1 VAQWRWANSRRT
13 CAAPRAE
20 KERSISTRDL
30 RVNERIRV
38 REVRL
43 IDENGEQL
51 GVQPTPDAL
60 RIARERG
67 LDLVEVA
74 PMATPPVCRLM
85 DYGRF
90 KYEQTKKER
99 DARKNSTKVELKEVR
114 LRPKTDDHDIAFK
127 TRNVQRFLEEGDKV
141 KVTLL
146 FRGRE
151 MAHPQIGRHIL
162 ETVAEQVRSLGQVER
177 MPLMEGRTM
186 TMIISPLK
194 SKVPSGGASSP
205 PAAPATAV
213 KPPTPGTP
221 PAAPVVATA
230 PPVAASAPA
239 AAAAAP
245 PAAAPA
251 PATTPAPEPA
261 PSS

>member
-1 VAQWRWANSRRT
+1 M
-13 CAAPRAE
+13 
-20 KERSISTRDL
+20 
-30 RVNERIRV
+30 RV

-43 IDENGEQL
+43 IDENSEQL
-51 GVQPTPDAL
+51 GVVPTIEAL
-60 RIARERG
+60 RIAREKN

-74 PMATPPVCRLM
+74 PMAAPPVCRLM

-151 MAHPQIGRHIL
+151 MAHPQIGRTIL
-162 ETVAEQVRSLGQVER
+162 EAVAEQVRSLGQVER
-177 MPLMEGRTM
+177 MPLLEGRTM

-194 SKVPSGGASSP
+194 SKAGAP
-205 PAAPATAV
+205 PAPAPAPV
-213 KPPTPGTP
+213 KP
-221 PAAPVVATA
+221 
-230 PPVAASAPA
+230 SAPG
-239 AAAAAP
+239 AAAAP
-245 PAAAPA
+245 V
-251 PATTPAPEPA
+251 PATAT
-261 PSS
+261 

>member
-1 VAQWRWANSRRT
+1 M
-13 CAAPRAE
+13 
-20 KERSISTRDL
+20 
-30 RVNERIRV
+30 
-38 REVRL
+38 RL
-43 IDENGEQL
+43 IDENGEQK
-51 GVQPTPDAL
+51 GVLPTPDAL
-60 RIARERG
+60 RLAREQG

-99 DARKNSTKVELKEVR
+99 DARKHATKVELKEVR
-114 LRPKTDDHDIAFK
+114 LRPKTDEHDIAFK
-127 TRNVQRFLEEGDKV
+127 TRAVQRFLEEGDKV

-151 MAHPQIGRHIL
+151 MAHPQIGRSIL
-162 ETVAEQVRSLGQVER
+162 ENVAEHVRSLGQVER

-194 SKVPSGGASSP
+194 SKQTAGQSSAPPPAGP
-205 PAAPATAV
+205 PAAGAGNPAKPAPNGPSAPPATA
-213 KPPTPGTP
+213 TP
-221 PAAPVVATA
+221 
-230 PPVAASAPA
+230 
-239 AAAAAP
+239 
-245 PAAAPA
+245 APA
-251 PATTPAPEPA
+251 PA

>member
-1 VAQWRWANSRRT
+1 
-13 CAAPRAE
+13 
-20 KERSISTRDL
+20 
-30 RVNERIRV
+30 
-38 REVRL
+38 VRL

-99 DARKNSTKVELKEVR
+99 DARKHATKVELKEVR
-114 LRPKTDDHDIAFK
+114 LRPKTDEHDIAFK

-151 MAHPQIGRHIL
+151 MAHPQIGRSIL
-162 ETVAEQVRSLGQVER
+162 ENVAEQVRSLGQVER
-177 MPLMEGRTM
+177 MPLMEGRAM

-194 SKVPSGGASSP
+194 SKVPAGGASSP
-205 PAAPATAV
+205 PPA
-213 KPPTPGTP
+213 
-221 PAAPVVATA
+221 
-230 PPVAASAPA
+230 APA
-239 AAAAAP
+239 AAAKPAPAGSP

-251 PATTPAPEPA
+251 AAPTAAPERA
-261 PSS
+261 SSS

>member
-1 VAQWRWANSRRT
+1 M
-13 CAAPRAE
+13 

-51 GVQPTPDAL
+51 GVQPTPEAL

-99 DARKNSTKVELKEVR
+99 DERKHATKVELKEVR
-114 LRPKTDDHDIAFK
+114 LRPKTDEHDIAFK

-151 MAHPQIGRHIL
+151 MAHPQIGRTIL
-162 ETVAEQVRSLGQVER
+162 EGVAEQVRALGQVER
-177 MPLMEGRTM
+177 MPLMEGRSM
-186 TMIISPLK
+186 SMILSPLK
-194 SKVPSGGASSP
+194 SKAATAQGSSTPPPSATPAPATAAPSP
-205 PAAPATAV
+205 PAAPAARAPTA
-213 KPPTPGTP
+213 
-221 PAAPVVATA
+221 
-230 PPVAASAPA
+230 
-239 AAAAAP
+239 
-245 PAAAPA
+245 
-251 PATTPAPEPA
+251 
-261 PSS
+261 SS

>member
-1 VAQWRWANSRRT
+1 
-13 CAAPRAE
+13 
-20 KERSISTRDL
+20 
-30 RVNERIRV
+30 V

-51 GVQPTPDAL
+51 GVLATPEAL
-60 RIARERG
+60 RMARERG
-67 LDLVEVA
+67 LDIVEVA
-74 PMATPPVCRLM
+74 PLATPPVCRLM
-85 DYGRF
+85 DYGRY

-127 TRNVQRFLEEGDKV
+127 TRAVQRFLEDGDKV

-151 MAHPQIGRHIL
+151 MAHPQIGRTIL
-162 ETVAEQVRSLGQVER
+162 EHLSEAVKNLGQVER

-186 TMIISPLK
+186 TMIIQPLK
-194 SKVPSGGASSP
+194 AKQPPGA
-205 PAAPATAV
+205 ANE
-213 KPPTPGTP
+213 K
-221 PAAPVVATA
+221 
-230 PPVAASAPA
+230 

-245 PAAAPA
+245 AA
-251 PATTPAPEPA
+251 PAPEPA
-261 PSS
+261 AQAPAPAPAPSG

>member
-1 VAQWRWANSRRT
+1 
-13 CAAPRAE
+13 
-20 KERSISTRDL
+20 
-30 RVNERIRV
+30 
-38 REVRL
+38 VRL

-51 GVQPTPDAL
+51 GVKPTPDAL
-60 RIARERG
+60 QLARERG

-99 DARKNSTKVELKEVR
+99 DARKHATKVELKEVR
-114 LRPKTDDHDIAFK
+114 LRPKTDEHDIAFK

-151 MAHPQIGRHIL
+151 MAHPQIGRTIL
-162 ETVAEQVRSLGQVER
+162 ENVAEQVRSLGQVER

-194 SKVPSGGASSP
+194 SK
-205 PAAPATAV
+205 
-213 KPPTPGTP
+213 
-221 PAAPVVATA
+221 
-230 PPVAASAPA
+230 SAPA
-239 AAAAAP
+239 AATPAPAGAANRTGSAPAEP
-245 PAAAPA
+245 PAAA
-251 PATTPAPEPA
+251 TPTPA

>member
-1 VAQWRWANSRRT
+1 
-13 CAAPRAE
+13 
-20 KERSISTRDL
+20 
-30 RVNERIRV
+30 
-38 REVRL
+38 VRL

-99 DARKNSTKVELKEVR
+99 DARKHATKVELKEVR
-114 LRPKTDDHDIAFK
+114 LRPKTDEHDIAFK

-151 MAHPQIGRHIL
+151 MAHPQIGRTIL
-162 ETVAEQVRSLGQVER
+162 ENVAEQVRSLGQVER

-194 SKVPSGGASSP
+194 SKSASGPAPASAP
-205 PAAPATAV
+205 PAAPQ
-213 KPPTPGTP
+213 
-221 PAAPVVATA
+221 
-230 PPVAASAPA
+230 SAPA
-239 AAAAAP
+239 AT
-245 PAAAPA
+245 PA
-251 PATTPAPEPA
+251 PAQ
-261 PSS
+261 SS

>member
-1 VAQWRWANSRRT
+1 
-13 CAAPRAE
+13 
-20 KERSISTRDL
+20 
-30 RVNERIRV
+30 
-38 REVRL
+38 VRL

-99 DARKNSTKVELKEVR
+99 DARKHATKVELKEVR
-114 LRPKTDDHDIAFK
+114 LRPKTDEHDIAFK

-151 MAHPQIGRHIL
+151 MAHPQIGRNIL
-162 ETVAEQVRSLGQVER
+162 ENVAEQVRSLGQVER

-194 SKVPSGGASSP
+194 SKVPGGGSSPPAPPAAASKSAPEGRP
-205 PAAPATAV
+205 PAAPA
-213 KPPTPGTP
+213 
-221 PAAPVVATA
+221 
-230 PPVAASAPA
+230 
-239 AAAAAP
+239 
-245 PAAAPA
+245 AAPA
-251 PATTPAPEPA
+251 SAATPAPEPA
-261 PSS
+261 PSN

>member
-1 VAQWRWANSRRT
+1 LRGA
-13 CAAPRAE
+13 

-51 GVQPTPDAL
+51 GVLQTPDAL
-60 RIARERG
+60 RIARERM

-74 PMATPPVCRLM
+74 PMSTPPVCRLM
-85 DYGRF
+85 DYGRY

-99 DARKNSTKVELKEVR
+99 DARKNATKVELKEVR

-127 TRNVQRFLEEGDKV
+127 TRAIQRFLEDGDKV

-151 MAHPQIGRHIL
+151 MAHPQIGRTIL
-162 ETVAEQVRSLGQVER
+162 EGLAEQLRSLGQVER

-194 SKVPSGGASSP
+194 SKAPV
-205 PAAPATAV
+205 PAAT
-213 KPPTPGTP
+213 
-221 PAAPVVATA
+221 
-230 PPVAASAPA
+230 S
-239 AAAAAP
+239 
-245 PAAAPA
+245 
-251 PATTPAPEPA
+251 
-261 PSS
+261 

>member
-1 VAQWRWANSRRT
+1 MPSI
-13 CAAPRAE
+13 E

-51 GVQPTPDAL
+51 GVLPTPEAL

-74 PMATPPVCRLM
+74 PMAAPPVCRLM
-85 DYGRF
+85 DYGRY

-99 DARKNSTKVELKEVR
+99 DARKNATKIELKEVR

-127 TRNVQRFLEEGDKV
+127 TRAVQRFLEEGDKV

-151 MAHPQIGRHIL
+151 MARPQIGRTIL
-162 ETVAEQVRSLGQVER
+162 EHLAESVRTLGQVER
-177 MPLMEGRTM
+177 MPLMEGRAM

-194 SKVPSGGASSP
+194 TKVPASS
-205 PAAPATAV
+205 T
-213 KPPTPGTP
+213 
-221 PAAPVVATA
+221 
-230 PPVAASAPA
+230 
-239 AAAAAP
+239 
-245 PAAAPA
+245 
-251 PATTPAPEPA
+251 
-261 PSS
+261 SS

>member
-1 VAQWRWANSRRT
+1 M
-13 CAAPRAE
+13 
-20 KERSISTRDL
+20 
-30 RVNERIRV
+30 
-38 REVRL
+38 
-43 IDENGEQL
+43 IDENGEQK
-51 GVQPTPDAL
+51 GVLPTPEAL
-60 RIARERG
+60 RLAREQG

-99 DARKNSTKVELKEVR
+99 DARKHATKVELKEVR

-127 TRNVQRFLEEGDKV
+127 TRAVQRFLEEGDKV

-151 MAHPQIGRHIL
+151 MAHPQIGRTIL
-162 ETVAEQVRSLGQVER
+162 EGVAEHVRNLGQVER

-194 SKVPSGGASSP
+194 AKQGAVQPAAAPQGGQAAAGQPSPAKSP
-205 PAAPATAV
+205 SAAPAAPAA
-213 KPPTPGTP
+213 TP
-221 PAAPVVATA
+221 
-230 PPVAASAPA
+230 
-239 AAAAAP
+239 
-245 PAAAPA
+245 APA
-251 PATTPAPEPA
+251 PA

>member
-1 VAQWRWANSRRT
+1 M
-13 CAAPRAE
+13 APRTE

-43 IDENGEQL
+43 INENGEQL
-51 GVQPTPDAL
+51 GVKPTPEAL
-60 RIARERG
+60 QLARESG

-99 DARKNSTKVELKEVR
+99 DARKHATKVELKEVR
-114 LRPKTDDHDIAFK
+114 LRPKTDEHDIAFK

-151 MAHPQIGRHIL
+151 MAHPQIGRTIL
-162 ETVAEQVRSLGQVER
+162 ENVAEQVRSLGQVER

-186 TMIISPLK
+186 TMILSPLK
-194 SKVPSGGASSP
+194 SKSGSAGAAPPSPPPSGAATRTGSAAPTSSP
-205 PAAPATAV
+205 PATAT
-213 KPPTPGTP
+213 PT
-221 PAAPVVATA
+221 
-230 PPVAASAPA
+230 
-239 AAAAAP
+239 
-245 PAAAPA
+245 
-251 PATTPAPEPA
+251 PA